1 MPMTR
6 FFATEMHSAH
16 KVFRAGGF
24 KPSYDSI
31 ITKLAK
37 FSAPAGPHIAHASV
51 LPKLRYC
58 LQTDGN
64 FGLIAKGK
72 TVGVPQGMLAATGDY
87 DASRE
92 SDYGKCNTATKEKL
106 AALVLLKH
114 TTLEGERGAQ
124 KVFVCSLPNS
134 YEDWPS
140 QVFKQKSL
148 GQILGYLADAKEK
161 FRAEEKVALANAVQH
176 AQAWCQRALILL
188 ANATAPKSLLHR
200 NVSDLLKSKASREQ
214 TLDYARAIVKRWF
227 ADENTTEQQIDFA
240 IAKLQAGFKRM
251 VTLLNA
257 NQLIFT
263 DHPQLRNAA
272 PGTEDERNL
281 KSESFVNG
289 KPENM
294 PVMYVAERFFSN
306 MIVIKD
312 KRDWARIVIH
322 EAAHLVVQGVID
334 HIYASNFIKPT
345 AKRLPF
351 ADAICN
357 ADSWAFFAV
366 DAAQQLTPSERKF
379 VFTR

>member
-16 KVFRAGGF
+16 KVFRAAGF
-24 KPSYDSI
+24 KQNYDSI

-51 LPKLRYC
+51 LPKLRTC

-72 TVGVPQGMLAATGDY
+72 TVGVSQGMLAATGDY

-92 SDYGKCNTATKEKL
+92 SDYGKCNASTKEKL
-106 AALVLLKH
+106 AALVLLKY

-124 KVFVCSLPNS
+124 KVYVCSLPLS

-148 GQILGYLADAKEK
+148 GQVLGYLADPSERFEPK
-161 FRAEEKVALANAVQH
+161 EKVALAEAVQH

-188 ANATAPKSLLHR
+188 ANANAPKSLLNR

-214 TLDYARAIVKRWF
+214 THDHARAIVKRWF
-227 ADENTTEQQIDFA
+227 ADENTTEEQIDKA
-240 IAKLQAGFKRM
+240 IAILQAGFKRM
-251 VTLLNA
+251 VTILNA

-263 DHPQLRNAA
+263 DHPQIRNAV
-272 PGTEDERNL
+272 PDTKDHDIL
-281 KSESFVNG
+281 KSEAFVNG
-289 KPENM
+289 APENM
-294 PVMYVAERFFSN
+294 AVIYVGQGFFKN

-312 KRDWARIVIH
+312 KRDWVRIVIH
-322 EAAHLVVQGVID
+322 EAAHLAVSGVID
-334 HIYASNFIKPT
+334 HGYASRFIKPT
-345 AKRLPF
+345 AERLPF
-351 ADAICN
+351 AKTITN

-366 DAAQQLTPSERKF
+366 DAAGQLTPAEQKF
-379 VFTR
+379 AFTR